1 MCGRNTE
8 IAKQTFWPPVVD
20 LLTDLN
26 DLTETQS
33 FYSNFKL
40 FEDERRDG
48 RSEHDED
55 ETVQGEAPEAE
66 VVPILGAAALRL
78 HVGNQ
83 SHGQRARSR
92 LVARSD

>member
-1 MCGRNTE
+1 LAPCCRLTYKSKRFNRNS
-8 IAKQTFWPPVVD
+8 
-20 LLTDLN
+20 L
-26 DLTETQS
+26 

-48 RSEHDED
+48 RPEHDED